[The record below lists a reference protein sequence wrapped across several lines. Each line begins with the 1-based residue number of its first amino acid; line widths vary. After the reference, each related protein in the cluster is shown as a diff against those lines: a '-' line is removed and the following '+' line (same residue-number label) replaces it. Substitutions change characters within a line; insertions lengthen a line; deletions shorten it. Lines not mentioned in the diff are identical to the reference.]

1 MGMGTAPCHGYV
13 RKADEKLLEFL
24 GITKATV
31 KAMIE
36 ELGAG
41 TDPELNPIEA
51 ITDLIQSGHGPEI
64 TFRVKDEYTS
74 ADSVLQK
81 GSGKE
86 VGFFLYDGENGDR
99 YDDLEDGQLYVIFDE
114 DILWE
119 KKPTAFLTEL
129 KEAGLEPGFYRWTTF
144 G

>member
-1 MGMGTAPCHGYV
+1 MGSGTAPCHGFV

-31 KAMIE
+31 KATID

-41 TDPELNPIEA
+41 TDPELDPIEA
-51 ITDLIQSGHGPEI
+51 ITDMLQSGHGPELV
-64 TFRVKDEYTS
+64 VKGNVE
-74 ADSVLQK
+74 AR
-81 GSGKE
+81 
-86 VGFFLYDGENGDR
+86 FFVYDGENGDR

-114 DILWE
+114 SDLWV
-119 KKPTAFLTEL
+119 KKPTAFLTKL
-129 KEAGLEPGFYRWTTF
+129 KKAGLEPEESQWTTF